1 MQACLV
7 CSTRAAVAVD
17 VVKKPPAVLPLTAAN
32 QPAVLQRVVAT
43 TRAVVLPP
51 VAVSQPAVLQ
61 LVVETT
67 QAAVLQTVV
76 ATTRA
81 AVLQP
86 VAVTMAVAKAV
97 ADARNAVS
105 SFLS

>member
-7 CSTRAAVAVD
+7 CSTKAADAAVAAD
-17 VVKKPPAVLPLTAAN
+17 VAKKPPAVLPLTAAN
-32 QPAVLQRVVAT
+32 QPAVLQLVVAT
-43 TRAVVLPP
+43 TRAAVLPL

-61 LVVETT
+61 LVV
-67 QAAVLQTVV
+67 

-81 AVLQP
+81 VVLP
-86 VAVTMAVAKAV
+86 LAAVTMAVAKAV